1 MHKILMILS
10 STLLALTIGHSENT
24 QTISERGANS
34 DTTAKQI
41 MALPDDPATTTADRE
56 LMSYAYALAERA
68 VEHGNHPFS
77 ALLVKDGE
85 IIFEFEN
92 AVYTLQDVTQHAETG
107 LISQATRQFDRA
119 TLAASTLYAS
129 TEPCIMCCGAIRWA
143 GIRKVVYGTT
153 SSKLTE
159 VIRQIYPAAAKNPLP
174 ESPLAIRE
182 IFQRTEPGVQVYG
195 PLMEA
200 EGIAIHAKYWG
211 EDPVLRSIL
220 GNQ

>member
-1 MHKILMILS
+1 MHTILPLLI
-10 STLLALTIGHSENT
+10 TALLALSTGYSQST
-24 QTISERGANS
+24 QTMPQMSPLIATSA
-34 DTTAKQI
+34 TPIK
-41 MALPDDPATTTADRE
+41 ALPDDPATNATDRE

-92 AVYTLQDVTQHAETG
+92 AVYTQQDVTQHAETG

-182 IFQRTEPGVQVYG
+182 IFQRTEPGVEVYG

-200 EGIAIHAKYWG
+200 EGIAIHANYWG

-220 GNQ
+220 DGQ